1 MCLLQSPKCQMNLH
15 SLFYTSSSVH
25 TAYHQSNRMML
36 CAQSA
41 PYWGCANLLDHGL
54 DHEQMLLARFMCSQ
68 STSFIPHKAQRV
80 CQVHFCTRP
89 EKAAN
94 GRRRKKLRILELP
107 ESDLT
112 FTWQCDLVTSGGEAQ
127 APAPVDCWRNCA

>member
-80 CQVHFCTRP
+80 CQVHFCTDLRKQP
-89 EKAAN
+89 MAGE
-94 GRRRKKLRILELP
+94 GRSSASLSCQNLTSPLP
-107 ESDLT
+107 GN
-112 FTWQCDLVTSGGEAQ
+112 VTLSPLAVRHRH
-127 APAPVDCWRNCA
+127 PHL